1 MQVSPT
7 PSHSHSLKTKGM
19 PEVGN
24 KQWTEK
30 GVPAIHCALQQS
42 KLLCYLVYILKQCKP
57 GVSSTNGCKLKTAY
71 IIVWW
76 ARLAKNVKQE
86 LTIHN
91 LGNRHKISNIHPI
104 FKVHNNKKCYT
115 TIIDHYLLVIHC
127 TTSFKVQSVIEQ
139 HHTVLYSRSS
149 ETHKLQF
156 CQFIFFFFFKLCSSQ
171 HSLNLTNLLPSH
183 RF

>member
-1 MQVSPT
+1 M
-7 PSHSHSLKTKGM
+7 
-19 PEVGN
+19 
-24 KQWTEK
+24 
-30 GVPAIHCALQQS
+30 PAIHCALQQS